1 VKVVQVVV
9 MLIMMEKQFPLVV
22 VLVEKHHNQHRK
34 EAQELVE
41 KDQLMLEEIRVQLV
55 QR

>member
-1 VKVVQVVV
+1 MKVVQVVV

-22 VLVEKHHNQHRK
+22 VLVVMQHRPHRK
-34 EAQELVE
+34 GVQELVE
-41 KDQLMLEEIRVQLV
+41 KDQLMVEEIQALPV

>member
-1 VKVVQVVV
+1 
-9 MLIMMEKQFPLVV
+9 MLVMMEKQFPLVV

-34 EAQELVE
+34 EVQDLVE
-41 KDQLMLEEIRVQLV
+41 KGQDMMEENQALPV

>member
-1 VKVVQVVV
+1 MKVVQEVVV
-9 MLIMMEKQFPLVV
+9 LVMMEKQFPLVV

-34 EAQELVE
+34 EVQELVE
-41 KDQLMLEEIRVQLV
+41 KDQLMVEEIQALPV